1 MATTSA
7 RNARSTTAA
16 AVSPDTKKAIRRARK
31 AIIDMAARD
40 VIKLKLAGEGYGAYP
55 KIINRNKAVADI
67 TLEQLK
73 GAVRRIEALEAPM
86 DALTPPNPIRLE
98 SVSPMSP
105 ITNEFSNTD
114 ESSPPSSLF
123 AGETTVPGTMMAM
136 PATGH
141 HV

>member
-1 MATTSA
+1 
-7 RNARSTTAA
+7 
-16 AVSPDTKKAIRRARK
+16 
-31 AIIDMAARD
+31 MAACD
-40 VIKLKLAGEGYGAYP
+40 EIKLKLAGEGYGAYP

-86 DALTPPNPIRLE
+86 DALTPPNSIRLE